1 MKRVCPKFNL
11 KGRKFYRNEISNA
24 FIRRKSALKGK
35 LNATHWVCST
45 ADCWSSRRKSFI
57 GVTVHWIDD
66 QLNRQSACLAARR
79 VIGKSSYNVLA
90 KFLEEIYENDI
101 IDVFEGIESDF
112 KESDE
117 SNDESEQLLSIDEEN
132 VKFIPITGIMNNISS
147 SETMYYL
154 PRHRRCA
161 CHTLNLIAKNDIYK
175 EMDLGVKKLIQ

>member
-1 MKRVCPKFNL
+1 M
-11 KGRKFYRNEISNA
+11 RKNVQVINTANNSSEYIEVDSSNH
-24 FIRRKSALKGK
+24 L
-35 LNATHWVCST
+35 
-45 ADCWSSRRKSFI
+45 D
-57 GVTVHWIDD
+57 
-66 QLNRQSACLAARR
+66 
-79 VIGKSSYNVLA
+79 
-90 KFLEEIYENDI
+90 ENGI

-117 SNDESEQLLSIDEEN
+117 SNDENEQLLSTDEEN

-175 EMDLGVKKLIQ
+175 EMDIGVTKLIQSTEV